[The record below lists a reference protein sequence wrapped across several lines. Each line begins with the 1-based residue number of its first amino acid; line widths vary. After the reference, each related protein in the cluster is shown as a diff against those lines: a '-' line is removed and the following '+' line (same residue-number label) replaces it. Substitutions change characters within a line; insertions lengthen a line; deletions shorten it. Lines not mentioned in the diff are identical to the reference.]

1 MLKDMSPVEPA
12 LNLREGL
19 LIWTLAIAFG
29 IIGGVVAGLYFIG
42 YHFRAAT
49 RALRSTLRSMNF

>member
-1 MLKDMSPVEPA
+1 MSPVVPA

-29 IIGGVVAGLYFIG
+29 IIGGIVASIYFIG

-49 RALRSTLRSMNF
+49 RALRSTWRSMNL